1 MGYEAAGVG
10 DTTGDGNTGVGYRA
24 LYQNSSGSNNTAI
37 GNQTLWRNSSGSNNT
52 AIGNHALSGNDT
64 GNYNTAIGPSA
75 LNGNSSGENNTA
87 SGYRALV
94 SNGTGSNNTAFGYKA
109 CAEVTGSNKTCI
121 GANSGPVHSS
131 SIAKNDAE
139 AVYLGTS
146 SATVYIPGNLVVSGT
161 FTAPQTSDRRLK
173 NIKGENKSG
182 LAQVRELKVYDFTFK
197 NDKEH
202 KPHVGVIAQDLE
214 KVFPNAVIKGDD
226 GYLKIRRDDMFYAM
240 VNAIKELDAKL
251 TALVEEVKS
260 VIARIDKRDEEIKAL
275 QDEVKSL
282 QAENA
287 TLKKQNQ
294 DFEQRLERLEKLF

>member
-75 LNGNSSGENNTA
+75 LNSNSSGENNTA
-87 SGYRALV
+87 SGYMALNNNTSGENNTGSGYRALV
-94 SNGTGSNNTAFGYKA
+94 SNGTGSNNTVFGYKA

-182 LAQVRELKVYDFTFK
+182 LAQVRELKVYDYTFK
-197 NDKEH
+197 KDKEN

-214 KVFPNAVIKGDD
+214 KIFPNAVMKDES
-226 GYLKIRRDDMFYAM
+226 GYLKIR
-240 VNAIKELDAKL
+240 
-251 TALVEEVKS
+251 
-260 VIARIDKRDEEIKAL
+260 
-275 QDEVKSL
+275 
-282 QAENA
+282 
-287 TLKKQNQ
+287 
-294 DFEQRLERLEKLF
+294 